1 MPATGFLANVAVVA
15 QFAPLDGR
23 SAGQSDAPQPELVQ
37 LQIFESEQL
46 QVLHASA
53 AKSSVAH
60 GD

>member
-1 MPATGFLANVAVVA
+1 LANVAVVA